1 MYTCASCTL
10 RSCQKGGG
18 DLPRNCPMR
27 DPEFFDRLL
36 ERYWS
41 EENHDFFVTSAA
53 IESAG
58 YCRWPRLKEIVEFSR
73 SMHYQKLGLAFC
85 AALKKEAAVVERVL
99 RNNGFQVVSVICKTG
114 GLDKSRAGVPEE
126 CKLQP
131 GQFEAMCNPI
141 AQAELLNSQDTQFN
155 ICLGPVCGPRLPLL
169 SILQSTGYHPGG
181 KRPGAG
187 PQPSGRHPLRRHL
200 FQGSAQGLTP
210 GAERYVK
217 TPGEADRVVCLPRRF
232 TIQVIPSPFRARP
245 SSYTGLTC
253 FHGVCSF
260 P

>member
-1 MYTCASCTL
+1 
-10 RSCQKGGG
+10 
-18 DLPRNCPMR
+18 MR
-27 DPEFFDRLL
+27 DCEGGSVVCTPAPAVPSAPARRGAGTCPELSHAGPEFFDRLL

-141 AQAELLNSQDTQFN
+141 AQAELLNSRTPN
-155 ICLGPVCGPRLPLL
+155 
-169 SILQSTGYHPGG
+169 SIFVWGFVWAT
-181 KRPGAG
+181 
-187 PQPSGRHPLRRHL
+187 
-200 FQGSAQGLTP
+200 T
-210 GAERYVK
+210 
-217 TPGEADRVVCLPRRF
+217 
-232 TIQVIPSPFRARP
+232 P
-245 SSYTGLTC
+245 SSINTPKHWL
-253 FHGVCSF
+253 
-260 P
+260 PPWW

>member
-131 GQFEAMCNPI
+131 AS
-141 AQAELLNSQDTQFN
+141 L
-155 ICLGPVCGPRLPLL
+155 
-169 SILQSTGYHPGG
+169 
-181 KRPGAG
+181 RPCA
-187 PQPSGRHPLRRHL
+187 
-200 FQGSAQGLTP
+200 TP
-210 GAERYVK
+210 
-217 TPGEADRVVCLPRRF
+217 LPR
-232 TIQVIPSPFRARP
+232 PSCSTARTPNSIFVWGCVWATTP
-245 SSYTGLTC
+245 SSINTPKHWSPLWW
-253 FHGVCSF
+253 
-260 P
+260 

>member
-18 DLPRNCPMR
+18 DLPQNCPMR

-99 RNNGFQVVSVICKTG
+99 
-114 GLDKSRAGVPEE
+114 PEE

-155 ICLGPVCGPRLPLL
+155 ICLGLCVGHD
-169 SILQSTGYHPGG
+169 S
-181 KRPGAG
+181 
-187 PQPSGRHPLRRHL
+187 L
-200 FQGSAQGLTP
+200 FYQYSKALVTTLV
-210 GAERYVK
+210 VK
-217 TPGEADRVVCLPRRF
+217 DRVLAHNPVGAIHYAD
-232 TIQVIPSPFRARP
+232 T
-245 SSYTGLTC
+245 
-253 FHGVCSF
+253 SF
-260 P
+260 KDMLKG

>member
-1 MYTCASCTL
+1 
-10 RSCQKGGG
+10 
-18 DLPRNCPMR
+18 MR

-41 EENHDFFVTSAA
+41 EENHDFFCHQRRHRVGWLLPLAPPEGDRGVLPDPCT
-53 IESAG
+53 I
-58 YCRWPRLKEIVEFSR
+58 K
-73 SMHYQKLGLAFC
+73 KLGLAFC

-155 ICLGPVCGPRLPLL
+155 ICLGLCVGHD
-169 SILQSTGYHPGG
+169 S
-181 KRPGAG
+181 
-187 PQPSGRHPLRRHL
+187 L
-200 FQGSAQGLTP
+200 FYQYSKALVTTLV
-210 GAERYVK
+210 VK
-217 TPGEADRVVCLPRRF
+217 DRVLAHNPVGAIHYADTYFKDLLK
-232 TIQVIPSPFRARP
+232 
-245 SSYTGLTC
+245 G
-253 FHGVCSF
+253 
-260 P
+260 

>member
-114 GLDKSRAGVPEE
+114 SIPKDRAGVP
-126 CKLQP
+126 QQFRVRP
-131 GQFEAMCNPI
+131 GAYEVMCNPI
-141 AQAELLNSQDTQFN
+141 SQAELLNREGTQFN
-155 ICLGPVCGPRLPLL
+155 VCLGLCVGHD
-169 SILQSTGYHPGG
+169 S
-181 KRPGAG
+181 
-187 PQPSGRHPLRRHL
+187 L
-200 FQGSAQGLTP
+200 FYKYSKALVTTLV
-210 GAERYVK
+210 AK
-217 TPGEADRVVCLPRRF
+217 DRV
-232 TIQVIPSPFRARP
+232 
-245 SSYTGLTC
+245 TGNNPVAAIYCADGYLKKRLELED
-253 FHGVCSF
+253 
-260 P
+260 

>member
-1 MYTCASCTL
+1 MRECKEDLLYVHL
-10 RSCQKGGG
+10 RQLYPPLLPEGGRG
-18 DLPRNCPMR
+18 PARNCPMR

-114 GLDKSRAGVPEE
+114 GLDKSRAG
-126 CKLQP
+126 
-131 GQFEAMCNPI
+131 
-141 AQAELLNSQDTQFN
+141 
-155 ICLGPVCGPRLPLL
+155 
-169 SILQSTGYHPGG
+169 
-181 KRPGAG
+181 GAG
-187 PQPSGRHPLRRHL
+187 GVQAP
-200 FQGSAQGLTP
+200 
-210 GAERYVK
+210 
-217 TPGEADRVVCLPRRF
+217 
-232 TIQVIPSPFRARP
+232 ARP
-245 SSYTGLTC
+245 
-253 FHGVCSF
+253 V
-260 P
+260 

>member
-41 EENHDFFVTSAA
+41 EENHDFFATSAA

-114 GLDKSRAGVPEE
+114 GLDKSRAG
-126 CKLQP
+126 
-131 GQFEAMCNPI
+131 
-141 AQAELLNSQDTQFN
+141 LLNSQDTQFN
-155 ICLGPVCGPRLPLL
+155 ICLGLCVGHD
-169 SILQSTGYHPGG
+169 S
-181 KRPGAG
+181 
-187 PQPSGRHPLRRHL
+187 L
-200 FQGSAQGLTP
+200 FYQYSKALVTTLV
-210 GAERYVK
+210 VK
-217 TPGEADRVVCLPRRF
+217 DRVLAHNPVGAIHYADTYFKDLLK
-232 TIQVIPSPFRARP
+232 
-245 SSYTGLTC
+245 G
-253 FHGVCSF
+253 
-260 P
+260 

>member
-58 YCRWPRLKEIVEFSR
+58 YCRWPR
-73 SMHYQKLGLAFC
+73 
-85 AALKKEAAVVERVL
+85 
-99 RNNGFQVVSVICKTG
+99 
-114 GLDKSRAGVPEE
+114 PEE

-155 ICLGPVCGPRLPLL
+155 ICLGLCVGHD
-169 SILQSTGYHPGG
+169 S
-181 KRPGAG
+181 
-187 PQPSGRHPLRRHL
+187 L
-200 FQGSAQGLTP
+200 FYQYSKALVTTLV
-210 GAERYVK
+210 VK
-217 TPGEADRVVCLPRRF
+217 DRVLAHNPVGAIHYADTYFKDLLK
-232 TIQVIPSPFRARP
+232 
-245 SSYTGLTC
+245 G
-253 FHGVCSF
+253 
-260 P
+260 

>member
-114 GLDKSRAGVPEE
+114 SIPKDRAGVP
-126 CKLQP
+126 QQFRVRP
-131 GQFEAMCNPI
+131 GAYEVMCNPI
-141 AQAELLNSQDTQFN
+141 AQAELLNREETQFN
-155 ICLGPVCGPRLPLL
+155 VCLGLCVGHD
-169 SILQSTGYHPGG
+169 S
-181 KRPGAG
+181 
-187 PQPSGRHPLRRHL
+187 L
-200 FQGSAQGLTP
+200 FYKYSKALVTTLV
-210 GAERYVK
+210 AK
-217 TPGEADRVVCLPRRF
+217 DRV
-232 TIQVIPSPFRARP
+232 
-245 SSYTGLTC
+245 TGNNPIAAIYCADGYLKKRLELEE
-253 FHGVCSF
+253 
-260 P
+260 

>member
-155 ICLGPVCGPRLPLL
+155 ICLGLCVGHDSLFYQYSKALVTTLVVKDR
-169 SILQSTGYHPGG
+169 
-181 KRPGAG
+181 GAG

-210 GAERYVK
+210 GRNDMVK
-217 TPGEADRVVCLPRRF
+217 TPGRQTGASVSPGVLPYR
-232 TIQVIPSPFRARP
+232 
-245 SSYTGLTC
+245 
-253 FHGVCSF
+253 
-260 P
+260 

>member
-58 YCRWPRLKEIVEFSR
+58 YCRWP
-73 SMHYQKLGLAFC
+73 
-85 AALKKEAAVVERVL
+85 
-99 RNNGFQVVSVICKTG
+99 QVVSVICKTG

-155 ICLGPVCGPRLPLL
+155 ICLGLCVGHD
-169 SILQSTGYHPGG
+169 S
-181 KRPGAG
+181 
-187 PQPSGRHPLRRHL
+187 L
-200 FQGSAQGLTP
+200 FYQYSKALVTTLV
-210 GAERYVK
+210 VK
-217 TPGEADRVVCLPRRF
+217 DRVLAHNPVGAIHYADTYFKDLLK
-232 TIQVIPSPFRARP
+232 
-245 SSYTGLTC
+245 G
-253 FHGVCSF
+253 
-260 P
+260 

>member
-18 DLPRNCPMR
+18 DLPQNCPMR

-131 GQFEAMCNPI
+131 GQFEVR
-141 AQAELLNSQDTQFN
+141 SWTQSG
-155 ICLGPVCGPRLPLL
+155 ICPGPGSRSPLQSASSTLPTWVCRSALPYAKAVPVCRCALP
-169 SILQSTGYHPGG
+169 
-181 KRPGAG
+181 
-187 PQPSGRHPLRRHL
+187 
-200 FQGSAQGLTP
+200 
-210 GAERYVK
+210 
-217 TPGEADRVVCLPRRF
+217 
-232 TIQVIPSPFRARP
+232 
-245 SSYTGLTC
+245 
-253 FHGVCSF
+253 
-260 P
+260 

>member
-1 MYTCASCTL
+1 
-10 RSCQKGGG
+10 
-18 DLPRNCPMR
+18 MR

-41 EENHDFFVTSAA
+41 EENHDFFATSAA

-131 GQFEAMCNPI
+131 GQFEAMC
-141 AQAELLNSQDTQFN
+141 
-155 ICLGPVCGPRLPLL
+155 CRG
-169 SILQSTGYHPGG
+169 
-181 KRPGAG
+181 
-187 PQPSGRHPLRRHL
+187 
-200 FQGSAQGLTP
+200 
-210 GAERYVK
+210 
-217 TPGEADRVVCLPRRF
+217 
-232 TIQVIPSPFRARP
+232 
-245 SSYTGLTC
+245 
-253 FHGVCSF
+253 
-260 P
+260 

>member
-99 RNNGFQVVSVICKTG
+99 RNNGFQVVLVVGESGIKS
-114 GLDKSRAGVPEE
+114 GL
-126 CKLQP
+126 
-131 GQFEAMCNPI
+131 
-141 AQAELLNSQDTQFN
+141 ELFAL
-155 ICLGPVCGPRLPLL
+155 
-169 SILQSTGYHPGG
+169 
-181 KRPGAG
+181 RPGDFTQQLTLWVFWLHSHCSLRFLLRSSAAALAYMMSSSQL
-187 PQPSGRHPLRRHL
+187 PTRTRMQPMPMMAIRMPKPYRISASPSARR
-200 FQGSAQGLTP
+200 AP
-210 GAERYVK
+210 
-217 TPGEADRVVCLPRRF
+217 PR
-232 TIQVIPSPFRARP
+232 ISSIAIP
-245 SSYTGLTC
+245 
-253 FHGVCSF
+253 
-260 P
+260 